1 MTYGVDQCR
10 VCGTPIVPKGPE
22 VAVEQMEANRKPLMP
37 EKEWRRRGYLCPPT
51 KFQIRQDPSN
61 GCCHACGMRELR
73 KFSRFGVITLSVAG
87 GFLLGVII
95 IVLIV
100 TYSAH

>member
-10 VCGTPIVPKGPE
+10 VCGTRIHPKGPE
-22 VAVEQMEANRKPLMP
+22 VAEEQMQANRKPLMP

-61 GCCHACGMRELR
+61 GCCHKCGMRELQ
-73 KFSRFGVITLSVAG
+73 KFSKYGVLTFSVAG
-87 GFLLGVII
+87 GFLVAVII
-95 IVLIV
+95 LVIIV
-100 TYSAH
+100 TYIPH